1 MKRSHLRSPRFLQ
14 SHTMPTFLFWR
25 PGRREKYL
33 DGKAENLHRHIFCAR
48 LDMET
53 AKGENVPTQ
62 CQQTFHFLWA
72 AACEAGSSA
81 WTPASTSSR
90 DQSSVLHPSAVTF
103 GLKLQRDATCID
115 TSWLLL
121 PHQLVSVGIIGTF
134 LNRRLIRLM
143 RQLSES
149 KNYSNARLEGLHQ
162 ETGRRHFWS
171 ARWKQAPEKV
181 PAILIFEVS
190 RTPRRKDLDA
200 DKEKRC

>member
-48 LDMET
+48 LDMEA
-53 AKGENVPTQ
+53 AKGANVPTQ

-90 DQSSVLHPSAVTF
+90 DQSSVLRPSAVIF

-149 KNYSNARLEGLHQ
+149 KNYSNARW
-162 ETGRRHFWS
+162 RAYIR
-171 ARWKQAPEKV
+171 K
-181 PAILIFEVS
+181 PAGVTFDQRDES
-190 RTPRRKDLDA
+190 RPPKKCPRY
-200 DKEKRC
+200 